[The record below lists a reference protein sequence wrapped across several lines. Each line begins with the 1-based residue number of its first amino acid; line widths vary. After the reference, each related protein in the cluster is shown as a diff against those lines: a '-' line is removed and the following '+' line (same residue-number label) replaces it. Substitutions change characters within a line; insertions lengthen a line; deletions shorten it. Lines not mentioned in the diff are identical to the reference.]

1 MPWIRVRITL
11 ATGIRTPV
19 LWVKAIYPN
28 RLDDSESG
36 DVTRSAYVVDIVAD
50 NTTSSIYEL

>member
-50 NTTSSIYEL
+50 NTT